1 MKCVFSE
8 STEATVSGLK
18 KKGGEKKTFY
28 TLTKRFILSRM
39 FPETSNNNLSV

>member
-18 KKGGEKKTFY
+18 KKGGEKKD
-28 TLTKRFILSRM
+28 ILHINKKVYPFKNVSRN
-39 FPETSNNNLSV
+39 FK